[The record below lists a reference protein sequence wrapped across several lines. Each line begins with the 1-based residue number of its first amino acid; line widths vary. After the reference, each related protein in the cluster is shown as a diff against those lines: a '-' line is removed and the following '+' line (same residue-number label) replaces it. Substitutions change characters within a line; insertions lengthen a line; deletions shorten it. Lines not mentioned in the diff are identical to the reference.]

1 MIDVLIYTLDVK
13 PETNLMTTIINIP
26 ITDWSQECSP
36 AIQEQ
41 ALLALEEGSVLF
53 FPQLGFSIE
62 EIEGRF
68 LSPNI
73 VGKSKNVSFDI
84 STGKLRGSCVS
95 EAEKRL
101 LQSMMQRFATYSNDL
116 LFNLLPRYRAGLVES
131 RTSFRPVELAERQ
144 TSWRKDDTRLHV
156 DSFPSTPVQ
165 DKRILRVFSNVNP
178 QGKSRFWRLGESFE
192 SVASRYLYSL
202 SGPGWGVSQLLQ
214 LCGITK
220 SRRSAYDHLML
231 QMHDRMK
238 ADLDYQLNAD
248 QIVCE
253 FSAGSTWITY
263 TDQVSHAAMTG
274 QYCLEQTFY
283 LPVTS
288 MQDPSRAP
296 LRILERL
303 MGRNLT

>member
-1 MIDVLIYTLDVK
+1 MR
-13 PETNLMTTIINIP
+13 
-26 ITDWSQECSP
+26 
-36 AIQEQ
+36 
-41 ALLALEEGSVLF
+41 ALEEGNVLF
-53 FPQLGFSIE
+53 FPQLNFSIE
-62 EIEGRF
+62 EVECHF
-68 LSPNI
+68 LSPTI

-84 STGKLRGSCVS
+84 STGKLRGSSVN
-95 EAEKRL
+95 ETEIRL
-101 LQSMMQRFATYSNDL
+101 LQSMMQRFATCSNNL
-116 LFNLLPRYRAGLVES
+116 LFNLLPHYKAGLVTS

-156 DSFPSTPVQ
+156 DSFPSMPVQ

-192 SVASRYLYSL
+192 SVASRYLSSL
-202 SGPGWGVSQLLQ
+202 TNPVWGVSQLLQ

-220 SRRSAYDHLML
+220 SRRSTYDHFML
-231 QMHDRMK
+231 QLHDRMK
-238 ADLDYQLNAD
+238 ADLDYQLNAE
-248 QIVCE
+248 QIDCE
-253 FSAGSTWITY
+253 FPAGSTWITY

-288 MQDPSRAP
+288 MQDPSQAP

-303 MGRNLT
+303 TSRKLT

>member
-1 MIDVLIYTLDVK
+1 
-13 PETNLMTTIINIP
+13 MTTIIDIP
-26 ITDWSQECSP
+26 ITDWKQACSP
-36 AIQEQ
+36 TIQEH
-41 ALLALEEGSVLF
+41 ALRALEEGGVLF
-53 FPQLGFSIE
+53 FPQLNFSIE
-62 EIEGRF
+62 EVECHF
-68 LSPNI
+68 LSPTI

-84 STGKLRGSCVS
+84 STGKLRGSSVN
-95 EAEKRL
+95 EAEIRL
-101 LQSMMQRFATYSNDL
+101 LQSMMQRFATCSNDL
-116 LFNLLPRYRAGLVES
+116 LFNLLPHYKAGLVAS

-156 DSFPSTPVQ
+156 DSFPSMPVQ

-192 SVASRYLYSL
+192 SVASRYLSSL
-202 SGPGWGVSQLLQ
+202 SSPVWGVSQLLQ

-220 SRRSAYDHLML
+220 SRRSTYDHFML
-231 QMHDRMK
+231 QLHDRMK
-238 ADLDYQLNAD
+238 ADLDYQLNAE
-248 QIVCE
+248 QIDCE
-253 FSAGSTWITY
+253 FPAGSTWITY

-288 MQDPSRAP
+288 MQDPSQAP

-303 MGRNLT
+303 TSRKLT